1 VEEQRVPQTVLVI
14 DDSST
19 IREIVKIYLSGKS
32 FEFVEAESGDRG
44 LQLARLMQVDL
55 IIADVKMPG
64 MDGLTF
70 VRHLRSDEKAHL
82 REVPVILLTGE
93 KSEDLKTQG
102 LEAGANAFIQ
112 KPVSSG
118 RLKEVVGQ
126 LLKSP

>member
-1 VEEQRVPQTVLVI
+1 VEEERMPQTVLVI

-19 IREIVKIYLSGKS
+19 IREIIKIYLSGRS

-55 IIADVKMPG
+55 VIADVKMPG

-70 VRHLRSDEKAHL
+70 VRHLRADEKPHL
-82 REVPVILLTGE
+82 RTVPVILLTGE
-93 KSEDLKTQG
+93 KSEDLKSQG
-102 LEAGANAFIQ
+102 LEAGANAFVQ

-118 RLKEVVGQ
+118 RLKEVVNQ
-126 LLKSP
+126 LLKTP